1 MAIRLAVY
9 WAEHGPTGPHQT
21 DDDADVTCYNGI
33 RGFSRRARSTRRRV
47 SAICTPR
54 CSRSTSGSSGLQAL
68 ERAGHRQGTTL
79 PAPTFAAP
87 PGRPVKRTGATTVE
101 SMEDDAARN
110 RLAEEQ
116 ARLAEIRDNF
126 VADGLTSES
135 EDESLGELSSVD
147 QHQADV
153 GTETFNRER
162 DLSILERVQAELAD
176 VEHALRRLDDGT
188 YGTCEACNKPID
200 ESRLEALPAARF
212 CLQDQATA
220 EREVRLPGGNT

>member
-1 MAIRLAVY
+1 
-9 WAEHGPTGPHQT
+9 
-21 DDDADVTCYNGI
+21 
-33 RGFSRRARSTRRRV
+33 
-47 SAICTPR
+47 
-54 CSRSTSGSSGLQAL
+54 
-68 ERAGHRQGTTL
+68 
-79 PAPTFAAP
+79 
-87 PGRPVKRTGATTVE
+87 
-101 SMEDDAARN
+101 MEFDAARA
-110 RLAEEQ
+110 RLSEEQ
-116 ARLAEIRDNF
+116 SRLGQLRDDF

-188 YGTCEACNKPID
+188 YGACEACGRPID
-200 ESRLEALPAARF
+200 DGRLDALPAARF

-220 EREVRLPGGNT
+220 EREVRLPGARS